1 MAYTYENNLHDLV
14 RAKTLYEEF
23 LQKFPNGELAQ
34 DAKLS
39 LDNLG
44 KSPEELIGNLPSEE

>member
-34 DAKLS
+34 DARLS
-39 LDNLG
+39 LENLG
-44 KSPEELIGNLPSEE
+44 KTPEEMIGALPEE

>member
-1 MAYTYENNLHDLV
+1 
-14 RAKTLYEEF
+14 LYEEF